1 MTRPLRV
8 LVLNERDP
16 THPRAGGAE
25 VHVAEIAQR
34 LHAMGFSITQ
44 YACSHRGA
52 PATEAVAGMTVRRLG
67 PLPVY
72 YPRVVVETA
81 RETRRGRF
89 DVVVEY
95 LNKLPFCARTYAAA
109 PVLAVNHH
117 LFGESAFVQAP
128 WPIAA
133 AVVAL
138 EGLIPRVYRDVPFLA
153 ISESSRQ
160 DLVARGIPAEHIGLS
175 CPGADLP
182 AVEPTPMAERPCR
195 IVYLGRLEKYKRVDL
210 LLSACASLA
219 PRFPALE
226 IAIIGRGAERERL
239 EALARDLGLAGRT
252 RFAGF
257 VPPAE
262 RDRLVAGAR
271 IAVFP
276 SVKEGW
282 GLAAIECNALGVPV
296 VATDAPGLR
305 DSVRPDQTGVLVPD
319 AGPEAFATALAQ
331 ALASLLGDEAR
342 LTRLA
347 AGARA
352 WARRF
357 DWDTAAAE
365 MAQALRALAEAPEE
379 SR

>member
-25 VHVAEIAQR
+25 VHVAEIARR
-34 LHAMGFSITQ
+34 LAARGFAITQ

-52 PATEAVAGMTVRRLG
+52 PAAETVAGMAVRRLG
-67 PLPVY
+67 PLPIY
-72 YPRVVVETA
+72 YPRAAFETR

-89 DVVVEY
+89 DAVVEC
-95 LNKLPFCARTYAAA
+95 LNKLPFFAPAYAAV
-109 PVLAVNHH
+109 PVLAVSHH
-117 LFGESAFVQAP
+117 LFGASAFAQAP

-138 EGLIPRVYRDVPFLA
+138 ERLIPRVYRDVPFLA

-160 DLVARGIPAEHIGLS
+160 DLVARGIPADHIGVS
-175 CPGADLP
+175 PPGADPP
-182 AVEPTPMAERPCR
+182 AAAPRPMAERPCR
-195 IVYLGRLEKYKRVDL
+195 IVYLGRLERYKRVDL

-226 IAIIGRGAERERL
+226 IAIVGRGAERERL
-239 EALARDLGLAGRT
+239 EALARDLGLASRT

-257 VPPAE
+257 VDAAL
-262 RDRLVAGAR
+262 RDRLVADAR
-271 IAVFP
+271 VAVFP

-282 GLAAIECNALGVPV
+282 GLSAIECNALGVPV

-305 DSVRPDQTGVLVPD
+305 DSVRQGQTGVLVPD
-319 AGPEAFATALAQ
+319 AAPEAFAAALAQ
-331 ALASLLGDEAR
+331 ALDELLRDEAR
-342 LTRLA
+342 LARLA
-347 AGARA
+347 AGAQS
-352 WARRF
+352 WARHF
-357 DWDTAAAE
+357 DWDTAADE
-365 MAQALRALAEAPEE
+365 MAQALFALVEPGEALP
-379 SR
+379 